1 MNTNGA
7 EALDRLFDDFQR
19 SSSWTEFGLIALCL
33 ALAFF
38 ITRGLRNQYGSTT
51 SVWLGPTT
59 LGGAMFPLL
68 CLVLVACAQGLLANF
83 QPVFWLRVATSI
95 LLSLA
100 VIRFVVRVLAKTFPS
115 STAAR
120 LFERIFSWLAWGVAV
135 LASLGLLPSVMADL
149 DSVHIPLGKTSVSF
163 LTLIE
168 GLISAGLMMV
178 AVLWAAALFE
188 QRVLNQ
194 VVHDLSMRKVAMNL
208 MRTVLITIGLL
219 ISLSIVG
226 VDLTA
231 LSVMGGALGVGLG
244 FGMQK
249 IASNYVSGFLVL
261 IERALRI
268 GDNVRVD
275 GFEGQI
281 TDIRTR
287 YTVIRASNGRESI
300 VPNESL
306 ITQRVENLTDFDQRF
321 SLSTTITVELDSS
334 VEQVSQLMLAAA
346 RAQPR
351 VLEKPAPF
359 VQLVD
364 ILPHGLQFTLTYY
377 INDPINGQG
386 NVRSAVNIA
395 VLAGLRSAE
404 VALAVPQQ
412 RLVAWPIDPE
422 AQDTFRGDA
431 RAPSAAASSQGD
443 ARPAD
448 RA

>member
-1 MNTNGA
+1 MNSSGIDA
-7 EALDRLFDDFQR
+7 FERLIDDFQR

-33 ALAFF
+33 VLAFF
-38 ITRGLRNQYGSTT
+38 ITRGLRSQYGSVH

-68 CLVLVACAQGLLANF
+68 CLILVATAQAVLSNF

-100 VIRFVVRVLAKTFPS
+100 VIRFVVRVLAKTFPH
-115 STAAR
+115 STPAR

-149 DSVHIPLGKTSVSF
+149 NSVHLPLGKTQVSL

-194 VVHDLSMRKVAMNL
+194 VVTDLSMRKVAMNL
-208 MRTVLITIGLL
+208 MRTVLITVGLL
-219 ISLSIVG
+219 VSLSIVG

-231 LSVMGGALGVGLG
+231 LSVMGGAVGVGLG

-281 TDIRTR
+281 TDIKTR
-287 YTVIRASNGRESI
+287 FTVIRASNGRESI
-300 VPNESL
+300 VPNETL
-306 ITQRVENLTDFDQRF
+306 ITQRVENLTAFDQRF
-321 SLSTTITVELDSS
+321 SLSTTIVVDLDSD
-334 VEQVSQLMLAAA
+334 VEQVTELLLAAA

-351 VLEKPAPF
+351 VLEKPAPS
-359 VQLVD
+359 VLLVD
-364 ILPHGLQFTLTYY
+364 ILAHGLQFTLTYY
-377 INDPINGQG
+377 INDPVNGQG
-386 NVRSAVNIA
+386 NVRSAVNVA
-395 VLAGLRSAE
+395 VLAGLRDAHVS
-404 VALAVPQQ
+404 LAVPAQ
-412 RLVAWPIDPE
+412 RLSWPIDPE
-422 AQDTFRGDA
+422 AQDAGRGDWRPPA
-431 RAPSAAASSQGD
+431 APPTKNGAA
-443 ARPAD
+443 PAD
-448 RA
+448 NT

>member
-1 MNTNGA
+1 MNGA
-7 EALDRLFDDFQR
+7 DAFERLIDDFQR

-33 ALAFF
+33 VLAFL
-38 ITRGLRNQYGSTT
+38 ITRGLRKQYGSTT

-59 LGGAMFPLL
+59 LSGALFPLL
-68 CLVLVACAQGLLANF
+68 CVILVAIAQALLSRF
-83 QPVFWLRVATSI
+83 EPVFWLRVATSI

-100 VIRFVVRVLAKTFPS
+100 LIRFVVRVLAKTFPD
-115 STAAR
+115 STPAR

-135 LASLGLLPSVMADL
+135 LASLGLLSSVMADL
-149 DSVHIPLGKTSVSF
+149 DSVHIPLGKTQVSL

-168 GLISAGLMMV
+168 GLVSAGLMMV

-208 MRTVLITIGLL
+208 MRTVLITVGLL
-219 ISLSIVG
+219 VSLSIVG

-231 LSVMGGALGVGLG
+231 LSVMGGAVGVGLG

-287 YTVIRASNGRESI
+287 YTMIRASNGRESI
-300 VPNESL
+300 VPNETL

-321 SLSTTITVELDSS
+321 SLSTTIVVDLDSN
-334 VEQVSQLMLAAA
+334 VEQVTQLLLAAA

-351 VLEKPAPF
+351 VLDKPAPS
-359 VQLVD
+359 VLLVD
-364 ILPHGLQFTLTYY
+364 ILAHGLQFTLTYY
-377 INDPINGQG
+377 INDPVNGQG

-404 VALAVPQQ
+404 VGLAMPQQ
-412 RLVAWPIDPE
+412 RLAWPIDPE
-422 AQDTFRGDA
+422 AQDAA
-431 RAPSAAASSQGD
+431 RSEVRRPPARNGAA
-443 ARPAD
+443 PAD
-448 RA
+448 HA